1 MAALNKDLAV
11 ITNLVE
17 EFNSN
22 LRTLKDLTK
31 TESSRKEYEQNIN
44 EIREQNVKISKDIH
58 QKITTGRFTTSEN
71 SKLQKIKKDFETMLK
86 SFSDICNS
94 LKENKKVEVQE
105 IRKRA
110 SVIGEVKEKKEKKE
124 KDDDED
130 IEIEVQ
136 TQHFTDMIQE
146 KDKEIAAM
154 EKEAV
159 LIHDMMKDVN
169 EMVVDQGKTL
179 DSLEMNLVQT
189 QDRVKSSQKNMTGA
203 KDIQDETKKN
213 QLRYMLC
220 GLLWLFIIGSI
231 LIVFTKLKL
240 FQSHQSPIHFFFY
253 QP

>member
-1 MAALNKDLAV
+1 
-11 ITNLVE
+11 
-17 EFNSN
+17 
-22 LRTLKDLTK
+22 
-31 TESSRKEYEQNIN
+31 
-44 EIREQNVKISKDIH
+44 
-58 QKITTGRFTTSEN
+58 
-71 SKLQKIKKDFETMLK
+71 MLK